1 MYKVY
6 KYTNLINDKIYI
18 GQTKYSLEE
27 RAKKDGI
34 NYKGSKYF
42 YRAIQKYDWDK
53 FVPEILKDNLT
64 QEEANEWEEYY
75 IKLFDSINPLI
86 GYNIRSGGNNS
97 ELSEE
102 AKQIISEKAK
112 NRYKDKTNNPMY
124 GKSHSD
130 ETKKKMSD
138 IKIGENNPMYGKTLS
153 YESRKKISE
162 HHKGKNNPIYNHV
175 YTEEERKIISRRVLS
190 YADKWRKKVFCIE
203 DNLTF
208 SSVKDA
214 SSYYH
219 VGTSTLS
226 GHLNGHQKSCK
237 GKHFKFVS

>member
-42 YRAIQKYDWDK
+42 YRAIQKYGWDK

-112 NRYKDKTNNPMY
+112 NRYKNKTNNPMY